1 MSWWGDRRPPET
13 KTGGQLYASGP
24 LADLGDVTAEAYR
37 AARVT
42 YNLNAE
48 QIAGEV
54 IYDRVI
60 EQVQKATGDNLQNP
74 YRQSFR
80 EKWIDTL
87 GPSLRSPY
95 NPRRLA
101 IVRGRDDFQ
110 LQYWKLQQQQIDMG
124 VPFEERLPDFDFQR
138 SVQALVR
145 EREAQLADVAGRASD
160 FDAFTG
166 QLAGDFGAMVTD
178 PSTYLVSAIPFGAS
192 KSVLGATVKGVIGNA
207 AIEAGLQAPVA
218 QWHKELGLDYT
229 AGEAVMNIAFAGLFG
244 GVLEGGGTALYW
256 GARGTPEYRTARRNL
271 EKLPE
276 DHILRQ
282 ALSGKR
288 KDVIAAGRK
297 IKDYLT
303 PDGRLAFTLEEAR
316 ARTLD
321 DVPQGASPRAHEDA
335 VAQAVR
341 AAEDE
346 TPPQRVTEKVESDRA
361 ELQPYLSDE
370 LADTPRGRDA
380 RDLAR
385 LSDDA
390 YAQVKAGR
398 ITPEQGAEIARLVP
412 DGRLQ
417 REIAEDLAE
426 LGPLTPEQSRVVIGV
441 GLEARAPDAAAK
453 AMGWEGPPPQRPQS
467 IVDWVRSMG
476 GIRSDKFMTGNARQL
491 LGGDGRQR
499 PGLINESTGMHL
511 DLLAREAESAG
522 FDVPGEDPEILL
534 RLIDD
539 ELSGIPHF
547 RIGATEEW
555 RAYHEGVDSFD
566 PREQV
571 RAFADELRASPDPQ
585 REALGTSFEDAL
597 GEGDLTPDDIELLR
611 PRGEDPRD
619 VADFRAEADAI
630 DALRADTEARA
641 RIREEAEAAFGPD
654 AARIIA
660 DDPGTDEVRV
670 YLFQKNAE
678 GGQLENYMN
687 RIEAARDNSELFSQT
702 MDEIRAD
709 KGISVTDLIKLANW
723 FGIGYLSKK
732 TKNHIV
738 DVIQQ
743 KFEERWKMVHRSG
756 SPQGQEAQEK
766 ALDAFFPIRRDRM
779 FQRSAAQPRGELTPI
794 TLSAIKEDAQVL
806 RTALMEA
813 AACAAG
819 YPILEGALTV
829 AGAGL
834 LAGAAG
840 GVVAQQQEASAAR
853 DAEERAAR
861 AQRRAEAEDPRRQDR
876 EEARRAHEK
885 HKAIAGL
892 RTEAHRLHTDFRK
905 DTLAMWSADI
915 DQMPDFLPQYRV
927 NAYVQGMTGIRADF
941 LDRMLTKESGGD
953 WTARPVDPATGERL
967 STAYGGFQFLERDW
981 LNAMRLWGGRHGFDA
996 AGKTRAEILEMR
1008 SDPRW
1013 GTIMAAH
1020 LARDNAQILQRSLGR
1035 PATQREAYLAH
1046 FAGVAVASRLI
1057 SAPAD
1062 AVAAKVAPAAAS
1074 SNPNVFYRGG
1084 NVNSPRT
1091 VQEVRFMLTRQFPD
1105 TPLMVPG
1112 WQPPEGTN

>member
-13 KTGGQLYASGP
+13 NTGGQLFASGP
-24 LADLGDVTAEAYR
+24 LTDLGDVTAEAYR

-138 SVQALVR
+138 SVEALVR
-145 EREAQLADVAGRASD
+145 EREAQLADVAGRASG

-166 QLAGDFGAMVTD
+166 QLAGGLGAAGTD
-178 PSTYLVSAIPFGAS
+178 PYTYLTAVVPMGSS
-192 KSVLGATVKGVIGNA
+192 RTVLGAAVKGAITNA
-207 AIEAGLQAPVA
+207 AFEAGLQGPVA
-218 QWHKELGLDYT
+218 QWHKDLGLDYT
-229 AGEAVMNIAFAGLFG
+229 AGEAAMNVAFAGLFG
-244 GVLEGGGTALYW
+244 GVLEGAGTALYW
-256 GARGTPEYRTARRNL
+256 GARGTPEYRIARRNL

-321 DVPQGASPRAHEDA
+321 EVPEGASPRAHEAA
-335 VAQAVR
+335 VEAAMR
-341 AAEDE
+341 AGEEE
-346 TPPQRVTEKVESDRA
+346 TPPPRVTEPVTSDRVD
-361 ELQPYLSDE
+361 LQPYLGDE

-385 LSDDA
+385 LSEDA

-426 LGPLTPEQSRVVIGV
+426 LGPLTPAQTRVVIGV

-467 IVDWVRSMG
+467 LVDWVRAMG

-499 PGLINESTGMHL
+499 PGLINEKTGMHL

-539 ELSGIPHF
+539 ELAGNPSF
-547 RIGATEEW
+547 RIGDAEVW
-555 RAYHEGVDSFD
+555 RAFQEGIEGFD
-566 PREQV
+566 PRAEV

-597 GEGDLTPDDIELLR
+597 GEGELTPDDIEMLR
-611 PRGEDPRD
+611 PRGDAPRE

-641 RIREEAEAAFGPD
+641 RIREEAEAEFGPK

-660 DDPGTDEVRV
+660 DDPGTDEGRV
-670 YLFQKNAE
+670 YLFQKQ
-678 GGQLENYMN
+678 GSDGQIEDYMS
-687 RIEAARDNSELFSQT
+687 RIEAARDDAGTFYKILE
-702 MDEIRAD
+702 DIRSD
-709 KGISVTDLIKLANW
+709 KSISVADLTKLANW
-723 FGIGYLSKK
+723 FGINYLSKK
-732 TKNHIV
+732 TRNHIV

-743 KFEERWKMVHRSG
+743 KFEERWKMVNRSG
-756 SPQGQEAQEK
+756 SPQGEEARK
-766 ALDAFFPIRRDRM
+766 RSLDAFFPVRRDRL
-779 FQRSAAQPRGELTPI
+779 FQRSAAEPRGELTPI

-819 YPILEGALTV
+819 YPILEGTLTV
-829 AGAGL
+829 AGAA
-834 LAGAAG
+834 LAGGAAA
-840 GVVAQQQEASAAR
+840 GVVAQQQEQAATR

-861 AQRRAEAEDPRRQDR
+861 AQRKAEAEDPRRQAQD
-876 EEARRAHEK
+876 EARRAHDK
-885 HKAIAGL
+885 HKAIAQL
-892 RTEAHRLHTDFRK
+892 RTEAHRLHADFRK
-905 DTLAMWSADI
+905 DTLAMWSADLE
-915 DQMPDFLPQYRV
+915 QMPDFLPQYRV
-927 NAYVQGMTGIRADF
+927 NAYVQDMTGIRADF
-941 LDRMLTKESGGD
+941 LDRMLAKESSGN
-953 WTARPVDPATGERL
+953 WTARPIDPATGEQL

-981 LNAMRLWGGRHGFDA
+981 LTVMRLWGGKHGFDPQ
-996 AGKTRAEILEMR
+996 GKTRAEILEMR

-1020 LARDNAQILQRSLGR
+1020 LARDNARVLQTNLGR
-1035 PATQREAYLAH
+1035 PITQREAYLAH
-1046 FAGVAVASRLI
+1046 FSGASVATRLI
-1057 SAPAD
+1057 SAPGD
-1062 AVAAKVAPAAAS
+1062 AIAAKVAPAAAS

-1112 WQPPEGTN
+1112 WQPPERVN

>member
-24 LADLGDVTAEAYR
+24 LTDLGDVTAEAYR

-60 EQVQKATGDNLQNP
+60 EQVQQATGDNLQNP

-166 QLAGDFGAMVTD
+166 QLAGGFGAAGTD
-178 PSTYLVSAIPFGAS
+178 PYTYLTMAIPMGS
-192 KSVLGATVKGVIGNA
+192 SRTVLGNAVRATITNA
-207 AIEAGLQAPVA
+207 AVEATLQAPVA
-218 QWHKELGLDYT
+218 QWHKDLGLDYT
-229 AGEAVMNIAFAGLFG
+229 LGEAAMNVAFAGLFG
-244 GVLEGGGTALYW
+244 GILEGGGTALYW

-303 PDGRLAFTLEEAR
+303 PDGRLAYTLEEAR

-321 DVPQGASPRAHEDA
+321 DVPEGASPRAHEDA
-335 VAQAVR
+335 VEAALR
-341 AAEDE
+341 AGEEE
-346 TPPQRVTEKVESDRA
+346 TPPPRVTEKVESDRA
-361 ELQPYLSDE
+361 ELQPYLGDE

-426 LGPLTPEQSRVVIGV
+426 IGPLTPAQSRVVIGV

-467 IVDWVRSMG
+467 IVDWVRAMG

-499 PGLINESTGMHL
+499 PGLINDKTGMHL

-522 FDVPGEDPEILL
+522 FEVPGEDPEILL

-539 ELSGIPHF
+539 ELAGNPSF
-547 RIGATEEW
+547 RIGDAEVW
-555 RAYHEGVDSFD
+555 RAYQEGVDSFD
-566 PREQV
+566 PRAEV

-585 REALGTSFEDAL
+585 RETLGTSFEDAL
-597 GEGDLTPDDIELLR
+597 GEGELTPDDIEMLR
-611 PRGEDPRD
+611 PRGEDPRE

-641 RIREEAEAAFGPD
+641 RIREEAEAAFGPE

-660 DDPGTDEVRV
+660 DDPGTDEGRV
-670 YLFQKNAE
+670 YLFQK
-678 GGQLENYMN
+678 
-687 RIEAARDNSELFSQT
+687 
-702 MDEIRAD
+702 
-709 KGISVTDLIKLANW
+709 
-723 FGIGYLSKK
+723 
-732 TKNHIV
+732 
-738 DVIQQ
+738 
-743 KFEERWKMVHRSG
+743 
-756 SPQGQEAQEK
+756 
-766 ALDAFFPIRRDRM
+766 
-779 FQRSAAQPRGELTPI
+779 SAADPGPGELTPM
-794 TLSAIKEDAQVL
+794 TLSAIKEDVAVL
-806 RTALMEA
+806 REALMEA

-819 YPILEGALTV
+819 YPLLEGAAAV
-829 AGAGL
+829 G
-834 LAGAAG
+834 GAALMG
-840 GVVAQQQEASAAR
+840 GALAGVVAGQQEKAEAREREERAIRARKKAEDRDILKPER
-853 DAEERAAR
+853 DAERQQDIRHRAISQTR
-861 AQRRAEAEDPRRQDR
+861 M
-876 EEARRAHEK
+876 
-885 HKAIAGL
+885 
-892 RTEAHRLHTDFRK
+892 EAHRMRMDFRQ
-905 DTLAMWSADI
+905 DTLKLWAADL
-915 DQMPDFLPQYRV
+915 DAMPDFLPQYRV
-927 NAYVQGMTGIRADF
+927 NAYVQDLTGVRADF
-941 LDRMLTKESGGD
+941 LDALIAQESAGD
-953 WTARPVDPATGERL
+953 WAATNSTSSATGGGQFIDGTWRRMMRE
-967 STAYGGFQFLERDW
+967 YGGRYGHKPTLDGW
-981 LNAMRLWGGRHGFDA
+981 TDA
-996 AGKTRAEILEMR
+996 EKARVMEKRT
-1008 SDPRW
+1008 DPRW
-1013 GTIMAAH
+1013 GTVMVAEYA
-1020 LARDNAQILQRSLGR
+1020 LENARDLERRLGR
-1035 PATQREAYLAH
+1035 EITQKEAYLAH
-1046 FAGVAVASRLI
+1046 FLGSAG
-1057 SAPAD
+1057 
-1062 AVAAKVAPAAAS
+1062 AAKLMRAGDNEIAADLLPAAAAA
-1074 SNPNVFYRGG
+1074 NQNVFYRGG
-1084 NVNSPRT
+1084 DLAQPRT
-1091 VQEVRFMLTRQFPD
+1091 AAEVIRLQGRKFSSD
-1105 TPLMVPG
+1105 PLRVPG
-1112 WQPPEGTN
+1112 WTDPRGEAS